1 MKQRFKKPS
10 FYLISSATDG
20 DENAIEKLLV
30 FYDPYISKCCLRPL
44 YDEYDNV
51 YIVVDMELKGRI
63 REALIKMI
71 LDFEIDIDIETE
83 EE

>member
-1 MKQRFKKPS
+1 
-10 FYLISSATDG
+10 YG
-20 DENAIEKLLV
+20 
-30 FYDPYISKCCLRPL
+30 
-44 YDEYDNV
+44 NV